1 MHGRGARRSAVE
13 VEFYAGFRAG
23 ERPLRFRLGQMV
35 LEVEEVL
42 AEWRTP
48 DEICFQVRAGGRLW
62 LLRGDLVLDAWT
74 AEPWEAA
81 R

>member
-1 MHGRGARRSAVE
+1 MHGRGVRRFAVE
-13 VEFYAGFRAG
+13 VDFFAGFRAS
-23 ERPLRFRLGQMV
+23 ERPLRFRLGESV

-62 LLRGDLVLDAWT
+62 LLRGDLVLDSWT
-74 AEPWEAA
+74 AEPREAA